1 MPWVL
6 WPLRKLKMGHLNR
19 LKYMSYKYQYSNG
32 RQSIHHTSWQTCCTH
47 VILEEEYSSPRAANN
62 SNPMHIEE
70 FEMEDVLSQPLRS
83 AELRS
88 LMADSERTKL
98 MNKLSEAN
106 RQNRF
111 LKRQLQEKDSEL
123 VNFKSDL
130 AALNYEIEALLSLAE
145 EISKSPIPQGSRKI
159 NGKYIQSHLVLRL
172 QAVNKKMKEQMTDVD
187 AVQSKEVHLFWSGM
201 AESVQVMGSFDG
213 WSQGEHLSP
222 EFTGSY
228 VKFQTTLMLRP
239 GRYEIKFLVDGE
251 WLLSPEFPTVGSGS
265 IENNLLIVE

>member
-1 MPWVL
+1 
-6 WPLRKLKMGHLNR
+6 
-19 LKYMSYKYQYSNG
+19 
-32 RQSIHHTSWQTCCTH
+32 
-47 VILEEEYSSPRAANN
+47 
-62 SNPMHIEE
+62 
-70 FEMEDVLSQPLRS
+70 MEDVLSQPLRS

-130 AALNYEIEALLSLAE
+130 AALNYEIEALVSLAE